1 MPSETYQAVKL
12 EQVKSETITRIYGRS
27 LDDGGQL
34 DLTNRTRD
42 DSRFAVQWC
51 LCVQDSPESPCHCL
65 PLIVWL
71 WRPDVIAYGKT
82 DQKDHAGETLYF
94 FDLENDATLLLDR
107 VQPISTS
114 AAKRLAG
121 LSPGDVEKLLVAS
134 TTLAGIPFGGPT
146 TISQEFDPSTWA
158 TFWSWLFND
167 SGLFDAIDMQQ
178 MVRDYIRQHHGS

>member
-12 EQVKSETITRIYGRS
+12 EQVKSETVTRIYGRP
-27 LDDGGQL
+27 LDDGDQL
-34 DLTNRTRD
+34 DLTDRTRD

-71 WRPDVIAYGKT
+71 GRPDVIAYGKT

-94 FDLENDATLLLDR
+94 FDLKNDATLLLDR

-121 LSPGDVEKLLVAS
+121 LSPADAATLLEAS
-134 TTLAGIPFGGPT
+134 TTLAGVPFSTAAAIPWR
-146 TISQEFDPSTWA
+146 TIIEVGAAIADLLEKA
-158 TFWSWLFND
+158 
-167 SGLFDAIDMQQ
+167 GEAGVFDAIDWQGF
-178 MVRDYIRQHHGS
+178 VKGQH